1 MLILVAVTSCS
12 NDESNLDPHS
22 IVSVKL
28 KGASEDTKQLL
39 LDIEQVQLLVGDNEF
54 DASSWLT
61 LNTINTGVQNVSKFA
76 EGTELLLVD
85 NTVIP
90 SGEIRKIKLVLGVNN
105 TIIIDNKTTQLVSY
119 NDELASSNVIKT
131 TLGANNTYEFIM
143 EFEVDNSVII
153 ANDTMEFR
161 PEMNTMMRHINRF

>member
-1 MLILVAVTSCS
+1 MVTSCS
-12 NDESNLDPHS
+12 NDESDFDPHS

-54 DASSWLT
+54 DANSWLT
-61 LNTINTGVQNVSKFA
+61 LNTINTGVQNVSQFA

-90 SGEIRKIKLVLGVNN
+90 SGEIKKIKLVLGVNN
-105 TIIIDNKTTQLVSY
+105 TIIMDNKILQLVSY
-119 NDELASSNVIKT
+119 NDELASSNIVKT
-131 TLGANNTYEFIM
+131 TLGANNVYEFIM
-143 EFEVDNSVII
+143 EFEVDNSIFM
-153 ANDTMEFR
+153 ANNEIEFR
-161 PEMNTMMRHINRF
+161 PEMNTMMRHINRL